1 VFTCKVTG
9 PGILK
14 WGIDPYVD
22 IDHNPIRFRLRDKL
36 KVGYRVNGTD
46 GLYNATVISFSR
58 NPNIRLLGNL
68 TSELSVLAVSGQRIQ
83 VQCDDG
89 TTGRQTA
96 DMPPAGKYVKDRF
109 AYQASYVRIPYVM
122 EYFVSQYCM
131 CY

>member
-1 VFTCKVTG
+1 MFTCKVTG

-14 WGIDPYVD
+14 CGIGPYVD
-22 IDHNPIRFRLRDKL
+22 INHNPIHFPLRNIL

-46 GLYNATVISFSR
+46 GLYNATVISVSP

-68 TSELSVLAVSGQRIQ
+68 TSELSVLAVSGQRIL

-96 DMPPAGKYVKDRF
+96 DMPPAGK
-109 AYQASYVRIPYVM
+109 
-122 EYFVSQYCM
+122 
-131 CY
+131 